1 MTRLLTDT
9 MLGRLT
15 TYLRMCGYDTVYTL
29 DVDLESDDEI
39 RAYASAENRQLLTR
53 DRQPA
58 ERTEGAILLRSRDV
72 ETMLSTLRDAGFEL
86 SLPETPERCSA
97 CNGTVERVHSDEPT
111 PEYAPDPHAV
121 DVWRCETCGQH
132 FWKGSHWD
140 SVAETLARARENP

>member
-29 DVDLESDDEI
+29 DIDLEADDEI
-39 RAYASAENRQLLTR
+39 REFVRTDERVLLTR
-53 DRQPA
+53 DTA
-58 ERTEGAILLRSRDV
+58 LAARTDGAILLDSRDI
-72 ETMLSTLRDAGFEL
+72 ETMLSTLADEGFEI

-97 CNGTVERVHSDEPT
+97 CNGTVERVGPEEQP
-111 PEYAPDPHAV
+111 PEYAPDPRAV
-121 DVWRCETCGQH
+121 DVWRCSRCGQQ

-140 SVAETLARARENP
+140 SVAETLSEIT